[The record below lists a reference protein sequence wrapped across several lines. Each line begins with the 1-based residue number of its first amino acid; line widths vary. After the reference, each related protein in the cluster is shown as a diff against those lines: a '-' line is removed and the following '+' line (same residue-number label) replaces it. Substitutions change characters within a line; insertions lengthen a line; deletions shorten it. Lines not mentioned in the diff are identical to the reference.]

1 MKRPRNEKELLHVTE
16 VIKVRSLKLTDKF
29 IAQERR
35 KATAKKS
42 DIGVCRKM

>member
-1 MKRPRNEKELLHVTE
+1 MKRPKELLHVTE

-29 IAQERR
+29 IAQQRR
-35 KATAKKS
+35 KATAKIS

>member
-1 MKRPRNEKELLHVTE
+1 MKRPKESLHVTE

-29 IAQERR
+29 IAQQRR

-42 DIGVCRKM
+42 DIGVRRKM

>member
-1 MKRPRNEKELLHVTE
+1 MKRNYYMLLAE

-29 IAQERR
+29 IAQKRR